1 MKSFSVRP
9 LTRLA
14 EKIYMMLYMEESEGL
29 MAQEDIYNMDHARS
43 RDISRARRGVQRDCP
58 STPYQH
64 FLYIKYL
71 SYFNENSSI

>member
-29 MAQEDIYNMDHARS
+29 MAQEDIYNMDHALS
-43 RDISRARRGVQRDCP
+43 RDISRARRGVQRD
-58 STPYQH
+58 PYQH
-64 FLYIKYL
+64 LLYIKYL